1 MTNDTATKTNDTAA
15 VENLLRDLVIANRA
29 LAVEGVIDDFGHVSA
44 RHPSRPDRFFLSRS
58 RSPGL
63 VTRDDL
69 LEFTHEGDL
78 VRPDSRRLY
87 AERFIH
93 GAIYLERPDIHC
105 VVHHHARSVLPF
117 ATTGTR
123 LRPIFHMASVI
134 GDAVPTWNSQ
144 DEFGDTNMLVD
155 SLPMGLS
162 LARKLGS
169 GRCVLLRGHGAVC
182 AAESIAGACFVSI
195 YLKENA
201 EVILNTLPLS
211 PKPEYLTAGEVS
223 KTSAML
229 LGEMPLSRAWDYWKS
244 RAGFAGL

>member
-117 ATTGTR
+117 PRRAHGCGRYSTWLPSSATPYQHGTAR
-123 LRPIFHMASVI
+123 TNSAT
-134 GDAVPTWNSQ
+134 PTCSSNS
-144 DEFGDTNMLVD
+144 L
-155 SLPMGLS
+155 SMGLS